1 MDEADSQSKLPVT
14 PLPSLM
20 ELGSVMKKQAA
31 VDEME
36 ALFYTCPQC
45 GHPMV
50 TKKCKIVCYTCHYFI
65 GCVE

>member
-1 MDEADSQSKLPVT
+1 MNEEPDNRPVIT
-14 PLPSLM
+14 PLPSLL
-20 ELGSVMKKQAA
+20 EFGKSMKAP
-31 VDEME
+31 VNPDE

>member
-1 MDEADSQSKLPVT
+1 MDEAKNSPVIT
-14 PLPSLM
+14 PLPSLL
-20 ELGSVMKKQAA
+20 EIGQRMKQEVNESEK
-31 VDEME
+31 
-36 ALFYTCPQC
+36 LFYTCPQC

>member
-1 MDEADSQSKLPVT
+1 MDNLVSKDELPIT

-20 ELGSVMKKQAA
+20 EFGKLMKNPAA
-31 VDEME
+31 VDEMA

>member
-1 MDEADSQSKLPVT
+1 MSENSENQNPLIT
-14 PLPSLM
+14 PLPSLL
-20 ELGSVMKKQAA
+20 EAGRIARGEQSNA
-31 VDEME
+31 EMD

-50 TKKCKIVCYTCHYFI
+50 TKKCKIVCNTCHYFI

>member
-1 MDEADSQSKLPVT
+1 MGQNPDSQPVIT
-14 PLPSLM
+14 PLPSLFD
-20 ELGSVMKKQAA
+20 LGHRSKIPT
-31 VDEME
+31 DSEE

>member
-1 MDEADSQSKLPVT
+1 MDEPDSKSELPIT
-14 PLPSLM
+14 PLPSLL
-20 ELGSVMKKQAA
+20 EFGRILNNPAA

-36 ALFYTCPQC
+36 SLFYTCPQC

>member
-1 MDEADSQSKLPVT
+1 MDDQPDQPAIT
-14 PLPSLM
+14 PLPSLFDIGRKM
-20 ELGSVMKKQAA
+20 NSSSYNNESEK
-31 VDEME
+31 
-36 ALFYTCPQC
+36 LFYTCPQC